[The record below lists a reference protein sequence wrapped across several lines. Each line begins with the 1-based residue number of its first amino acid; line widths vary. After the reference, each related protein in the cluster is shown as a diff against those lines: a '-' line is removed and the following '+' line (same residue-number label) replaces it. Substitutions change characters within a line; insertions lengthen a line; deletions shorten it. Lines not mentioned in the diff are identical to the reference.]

1 MTPAHPVEI
10 ERKFLVNREQFL
22 QAEPTLTGASI
33 VQGYWHKENLPYFF
47 DQMIGC
53 LRLLMTRSLSD
64 ADVQFLQDGGPEV
77 FEMRVRQKDQQ
88 HWVTFKSREQ
98 QPTGGVLEFETEI
111 NGVTAQ
117 MFLERADVS
126 LGKKRYELPLEGD
139 LVLEV
144 DLFEN
149 LDGLALAEVEIPSLD
164 TPLPTLPAWVG
175 AEVTGDPAYFNR
187 NLSEKVSGPTQHKS
201 SPPKP

>member
-64 ADVQFLQDGGPEV
+64 ADVQFLKEGGPET
-77 FEMRVRQKDQQ
+77 FEMRVRQKDQR

-111 NGVTAQ
+111 NGATAQ

-126 LGKKRYELPLEGD
+126 LGKKRYDLPLEGD

-164 TPLPTLPAWVG
+164 TPLPPLPAWVG

-187 NLSEKVSGPTQHKS
+187 NLSEKASGPTQRKP